1 MEDNIVKSQ
10 TLKLSVCV
18 IYLLCITRPEV
29 TKGVPQEKGEDA
41 HMKMSAVAL
50 EQSVQPLT

>member
-1 MEDNIVKSQ
+1 VEDNIVKSQ